1 MLNALQNIRNLDP
14 KNLHAS
20 VRQWAPRPGLF
31 IYFLLLADYLQT
43 LHVLWLTISVV
54 LCALIDCDCD
64 MDHESAA

>member
-1 MLNALQNIRNLDP
+1 MRCKTLETLIQTIYMPLCANEHPDP
-14 KNLHAS
+14 VYLC
-20 VRQWAPRPGLF
+20 